1 VRSLIIGCAGQDG
14 YFLSQELINLQSFV
28 IGSKRSKSIIPK
40 NHPLYNLGLIA
51 DIESENHIQLANL
64 VIENRIDKVFYLS
77 GLTSIAESQKNPELA
92 FSINCTSYKNLLKE
106 LSTRGFSGQVIY
118 ASSTEIFNNFE
129 ATLNE
134 NSLRKPINIYGQTK
148 LCAMELDFKG
158 SNFPFTISNAIMSNH
173 ESFLRTEKFVTGKI
187 ALKLAAIKR
196 GEIDKIQLGNID
208 IKKDWTSAAEI
219 IKALILIAEG
229 GYPGDFLLA
238 SGKLTSLVDLI
249 EFGFQIIGIK
259 NWNDYVHISD
269 ELIRKTDRIE
279 QVLDISKAKKVLGWE
294 PKISY
299 QEWFAEMINYNLT
312 KFK

>member
-1 VRSLIIGCAGQDG
+1 MRSLIIGCASQDG
-14 YFLSQELINLQSFV
+14 YFLSRELINLESFV
-28 IGSKRSKSIIPK
+28 IGTKRLKSIIPK
-40 NHPLYNLGLIA
+40 NHPLGNLGLIF
-51 DIESENHIQLANL
+51 DIESENHIELSNL

-106 LSTRGFSGQVIY
+106 LSTLGFSGQVIY

-129 ATLNE
+129 SSLNE

-187 ALKLAAIKR
+187 AIKLAAIKR
-196 GEIDKIQLGNID
+196 GELDKIELGNINV
-208 IKKDWTSAAEI
+208 KKDWTSAAEI
-219 IKALILIAEG
+219 IDALILIAKG

-249 EFGFQIIGIK
+249 EFGFQIIGIR
-259 NWNDYVHISD
+259 NWKDYVHISD

-312 KFK
+312 NFK